1 MGLDGARVVERLSG
15 VKEKIKDSLEDN
27 EDKFSR
33 AYLRGFRDGIE
44 IAERYIKE
52 EETK

>member
-1 MGLDGARVVERLSG
+1 MGLDGARVVEKLSS
-15 VKEKIKDSLEDN
+15 VKEKIKESLEDN

>member
-1 MGLDGARVVERLSG
+1 MGLDGARVVKKLSS
-15 VKEKIKDSLEDN
+15 VKVKIKDSLEDN

-44 IAERYIKE
+44 LAERYIE
-52 EETK
+52 EESV